1 MKSNNEFKG
10 KDLINIGIYAAHADS
25 YRTDRSRRSH
35 DAVLHQGQEIWH
47 S

>member
-1 MKSNNEFKG
+1 MKSNNKFKG

-25 YRTDRSRRSH
+25 YRTDRYR

>member
-1 MKSNNEFKG
+1 MKKL
-10 KDLINIGIYAAHADS
+10 KLQWKGIYAAHADS